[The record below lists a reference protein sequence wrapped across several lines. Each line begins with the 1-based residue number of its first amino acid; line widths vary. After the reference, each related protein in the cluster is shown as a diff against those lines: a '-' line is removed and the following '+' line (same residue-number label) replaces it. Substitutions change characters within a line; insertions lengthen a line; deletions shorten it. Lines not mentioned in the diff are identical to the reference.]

1 MSRLPECQTPLV
13 SFVVPICPARLLAFQ
28 VKNLVLILASCYPYF
43 LRGVVFMEHLS
54 SSKSHP
60 PETGL
65 VELHLELAQAWGI
78 DFHRVRALVCQL
90 TSNSWCSVSEL
101 IARTL
106 LSHWNVT
113 HLLGRLH
120 PWLERDQDCVRIR
133 VAFQD
138 LFRAVFDCSR
148 LSSERFL
155 TPYEIA
161 AQAGEEAAQ
170 AEAILVSL
178 ERIVNDLPMRPVR
191 HLDHVSATPLTCLKR
206 ALFLAKNY
214 ELGGATI
221 LLLGDHDLTSLA
233 LAQVAP
239 GIAVTV
245 VDSDERILDYI
256 NVVAARHYWA
266 IRTLFADLRIELPR
280 SVTASCELVLTD
292 PPYTP
297 EGIRLFLARG
307 LESLRPTSSAR
318 LLFCY
323 GFSERHPGLGLKVQS
338 ILHDLHLVAEAILPH
353 FNRYRGAEAIASS
366 AALYICRPTR
376 RSLPAAQALR
386 VDPRIYTQGKSAEET
401 TVMALP
407 QGVEDTVKRFLAAQ
421 TPERVLLVGDGWL
434 TDLASTVETVSL
446 RGYLRTL
453 STHQQGAR
461 SPYTGV
467 VAVNLFPYYHAYLV
481 RVLLLSAAKQLVI
494 VAPDHAAD
502 SLFNANKDDPLRTFI
517 DSSYQVVARARGN
530 ARQPGVVLLQRRGPQ
545 DADAVKSLLHFL
557 VDHPQAKLVN
567 AWREA
572 LIAWATRQ
580 GWRLSK
586 NQARQIIERQ
596 RLGMIHAHSYLSG
609 LSLGDLRALV
619 TAVEQTLAALDQ
631 GGNEE
636 EPE

>member
-1 MSRLPECQTPLV
+1 
-13 SFVVPICPARLLAFQ
+13 
-28 VKNLVLILASCYPYF
+28 
-43 LRGVVFMEHLS
+43 MEHPP

-65 VELHLELAQAWGI
+65 VELHRDLTQAWGI
-78 DFHRVRALVCQL
+78 DFHRLRALVCQL
-90 TSNSWCSVSEL
+90 TSSNWCSMSEL

-113 HLLGRLH
+113 HLLRRLH
-120 PWLERDQDCVRIR
+120 PWLEHDQDQVRIR
-133 VAFQD
+133 ATFQN
-138 LFRAVFDCSR
+138 LFRTVFDCSR
-148 LSSERFL
+148 ISSEFFL

-161 AQAGEEAAQ
+161 ARAGEEAAQ
-170 AEAILVSL
+170 AEAALASIEHV
-178 ERIVNDLPMRPVR
+178 VNDLPLRPVR

-206 ALFLAKNY
+206 ALFLSKNY
-214 ELGGATI
+214 ELGGAII

-233 LAQVAP
+233 LAQTAP
-239 GIAVTV
+239 GVAITV
-245 VDSDERILDYI
+245 VDTDERVLDYI
-256 NVVAARHYWA
+256 NTVAAQHDWT
-266 IRTLFADLRIELPR
+266 IRTLFADLRIALPR
-280 SVTASCELVLTD
+280 SVEASCDLVFTD
-292 PPYTP
+292 PPYTTD
-297 EGIRLFLARG
+297 GMRLFLARG
-307 LESLRPTSSAR
+307 LESLKPTSSAR

-338 ILHDLHLVAEAILPH
+338 VLRDLHLVTEAVLPH

-401 TVMALP
+401 TMKALP
-407 QGVEDTVKRFLAAQ
+407 RGVVDTVKRFLAAQ
-421 TPERVLLVGDGWL
+421 TSERVLLMGDGWL

-446 RGYLRTL
+446 RGYLSTL

-461 SPYTGV
+461 SPYTSV
-467 VAVNLFPYYHAYLV
+467 VAVNLFLYYHAYLV

-494 VAPDHAAD
+494 VAADHVAD
-502 SLFNANKDDPLRTFI
+502 SLFNANKVDPLRMFI

-545 DADAVKSLLHFL
+545 DADAVKSLLRLL
-557 VDHPQAKLVN
+557 VDHPQARLVN

-572 LIAWATRQ
+572 LIARGKDQ
-580 GWRLSK
+580 GRRLSK

-596 RLGMIHAHSYLSG
+596 RLGMIHAHSYLSE

-619 TAVEQTLAALDQ
+619 AAVEQTLAALDQ
-631 GGNEE
+631 ASYEE
-636 EPE
+636 VPE